1 MDPAVV
7 EQLVAEMGLSELDT
21 EQREQLIASLG
32 DLLETR
38 LSEVLANRMDDAQFA
53 EFEKLANGGDP
64 NAVLNYIR
72 MIVPDYDQLLRAEMD
87 KIKVEFGAE
96 AAELI
101 SSMDEYKQASAAL
114 AQADEQL
121 AVANQSY
128 SARPG
133 SVPTQPVD
141 EPASAPQTMPLK
153 VPKIDTNAA
162 PAAPPLYPP
171 PGPTPQ
177 TVPTTE
183 DPSVSTPIPPNDFV

>member
-1 MDPAVV
+1 
-7 EQLVAEMGLSELDT
+7 
-21 EQREQLIASLG
+21 
-32 DLLETR
+32 
-38 LSEVLANRMDDAQFA
+38 
-53 EFEKLANGGDP
+53 
-64 NAVLNYIR
+64 
-72 MIVPDYDQLLRAEMD
+72 MD

-121 AVANQSY
+121 AVANQSD
-128 SARPG
+128 SAQ
-133 SVPTQPVD
+133 SVV

-153 VPKIDTNAA
+153 VPQIDTNPA
-162 PAAPPLYPP
+162 PAAPPPFPP

-183 DPSVSTPIPPNDFV
+183 NPSDTKILLRYLATADSSSAIKTLRFIIFLHLK

>member
-7 EQLVAEMGLSELDT
+7 EQLVVEMGLSELDT

-53 EFEKLANGGDP
+53 EFEKLATAGDA

-101 SSMDEYKQASAAL
+101 SSMDEYKQAASAL

-121 AVANQSY
+121 AVANQSD
-128 SARPG
+128 SA
-133 SVPTQPVD
+133 QPAA
-141 EPASAPQTMPLK
+141 EPASAPQDMPLK
-153 VPKIDTNAA
+153 VPQIDTNPA
-162 PAAPPLYPP
+162 PAAPPPFPP

-183 DPSVSTPIPPNDFV
+183 NPSEPTPIPPNDFV

>member
-7 EQLVAEMGLSELDT
+7 EQLVVEMGLSELDT

-53 EFEKLANGGDP
+53 EFEKLATAGDA

-121 AVANQSY
+121 AVANQSD
-128 SARPG
+128 SAQPG
-133 SVPTQPVD
+133 SVTTQPVA
-141 EPASAPQTMPLK
+141 EPASVPQTMPLK
-153 VPKIDTNAA
+153 VPQIDTNPA
-162 PAAPPLYPP
+162 PAAPPPFPP

-183 DPSVSTPIPPNDFV
+183 NPSAPTPIPPNDFV

>member
-64 NAVLNYIR
+64 SAVLNYIR

-121 AVANQSY
+121 AVANQSD
-128 SARPG
+128 SAQ
-133 SVPTQPVD
+133 SVV

-153 VPKIDTNAA
+153 VPQIDTNPA
-162 PAAPPLYPP
+162 PAAPPPFPP

-183 DPSVSTPIPPNDFV
+183 NPSEPTQIPPNDFV

>member
-1 MDPAVV
+1 MDPAVI

-53 EFEKLANGGDP
+53 EFEKLATAGDS

-72 MIVPDYDQLLRAEMD
+72 MIVPDYDQLLRTEMD
-87 KIKVEFGAE
+87 KIKSEFGAE

-101 SSMDEYKQASAAL
+101 SSMDEYKQATAAL

-121 AVANQSY
+121 AIANQSDNDE
-128 SARPG
+128 ST
-133 SVPTQPVD
+133 SVPTQPAN
-141 EPASAPQTMPLK
+141 EPASAPQSIPLK
-153 VPKIDTNAA
+153 VPQIDTN
-162 PAAPPLYPP
+162 PVPTTPP
-171 PGPTPQ
+171 PFPPPAPTPQ

-183 DPSVSTPIPPNDFV
+183 TPPATNPIPPNDFV

>member
-38 LSEVLANRMDDAQFA
+38 LSEVLANRMDDAQFT
-53 EFEKLANGGDP
+53 EFEKLATAGDA

-121 AVANQSY
+121 SVANQSD
-128 SARPG
+128 AAQPG
-133 SVPTQPVD
+133 SAPTQPVA
-141 EPASAPQTMPLK
+141 EPASAPQAMPLK
-153 VPKIDTNAA
+153 VPQIDTNPA
-162 PAAPPLYPP
+162 PAAPPPFPP

-183 DPSVSTPIPPNDFV
+183 NPSTPSPIPPNDFV